1 MFPSL
6 IAVSRHVQSQRLRA
20 LAVTGAKRSP
30 LFASLPTIAESGVP
44 GFEVTQWYGFFAPAK
59 TPPEIVERL
68 NKEITAILKE
78 PDTAKKFADQGAEVV
93 TSSPQEFGKFVQN
106 DIEKWRKLIKA
117 AKIQAD

>member
-1 MFPSL
+1 M
-6 IAVSRHVQSQRLRA
+6 
-20 LAVTGAKRSP
+20 
-30 LFASLPTIAESGVP
+30 
-44 GFEVTQWYGFFAPAK
+44 TQWYGFFAPAK

-68 NKEITAILKE
+68 NKEMTAILKE